1 MGLGCEGRAGL
12 GAMRGWDWMWLDWG
26 CEKRGREQRERHTK
40 REGEREGER
49 GGGVVLKHWNC
60 GGEYLF

>member
-26 CEKRGREQRERHTK
+26 CEKRGKDQSERH
-40 REGEREGER
+40 GEREGESLRVDRVR
-49 GGGVVLKHWNC
+49 GGRHRVERV
-60 GGEYLF
+60 